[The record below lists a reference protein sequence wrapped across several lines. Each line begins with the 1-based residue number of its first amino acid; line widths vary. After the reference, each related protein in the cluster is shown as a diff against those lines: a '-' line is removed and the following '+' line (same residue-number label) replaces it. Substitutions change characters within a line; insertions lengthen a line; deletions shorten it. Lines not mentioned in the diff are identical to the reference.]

1 MTPQQEALA
10 RKIVAN
16 LAHRYR
22 LARKCA
28 NLARDKDHPTAIF
41 RWQYEAMENEA
52 WNALQAS
59 KRILYGYEL

>member
-1 MTPQQEALA
+1 MTNDQTA

-22 LARKCA
+22 FARMLANKERAKDYSVQ
-28 NLARDKDHPTAIF
+28 LRARA
-41 RWQYEAMENEA
+41 ESVENEA

-59 KRILYGYEL
+59 KRILYGVEK